1 MAHLPDASATPVQ
14 VGHAIRVPVGAYTQ
28 DLAAAPTLGPAV
40 AHIPALAAAH
50 IPALAAVPTLGPAV
64 GRIPDPEGAAT
75 QDPVVHQLTSGTGHH
90 HIASNDGVTG

>member
-40 AHIPALAAAH
+40 AHIPALAA
-50 IPALAAVPTLGPAV
+50 VPTLGPAV

-75 QDPVVHQLTSGTGHH
+75 QDPAVHQLTSGTGHH